1 MKILK
6 KLKNM
11 LIDKPLHT
19 ISSTVLCWRY
29 PFLTLYSAFSG
40 LRHNWRFAARYHK
53 KHYNECCKTVYF
65 ELVEDDKLLDNKFD
79 YNIELQNG
87 KKIWGNLFYNSFP
100 EPNDLYVCYD
110 NMIMHV
116 YEFSRYFEEF
126 PKYIWIEDCEEENKT
141 ICLTIRYNKGKALS
155 YTDYPSNLSRFCNVV
170 IDRWLYAKVKILD
183 WIEKYPYQWIHFLDT
198 YSWFDAIP
206 YGWRKAFGKQMIK
219 EIADALKAEGGR
231 KALKEFRIT
240 DIKEKWGSLSL
251 YASGYNDEVM
261 KIIEK
266 YEYISLRTCIKC
278 GKTAYGITE
287 GWITP
292 LCKECFDKSTF
303 SIIRPYYNEDNS
315 WYGYTSSRVKE
326 REYHPDFNNNSN

>member
-1 MKILK
+1 MKVLQKI
-6 KLKNM
+6 KNA

-19 ISSTVLCWRY
+19 ISTTVLCCRY
-29 PFLTLYSAFSG
+29 PFLRLYSAYSG
-40 LRHNWRFAARYHK
+40 LRNNWRFAARYHK
-53 KHYNECCKTVYF
+53 KHYHDSCKTVYF
-65 ELVEDDKLLDNKFD
+65 ELVEDTSLRDNKLE
-79 YNIELQNG
+79 YEVKLRNG
-87 KKIWGNLFYNSFP
+87 KKIWGNLSYNVGTSP
-100 EPNDLYVCYD
+100 SELYVCYD
-110 NMIMHV
+110 NMIAHV
-116 YEFSRYFEEF
+116 YDLDQYFEDYPE
-126 PKYIWIEDCEEENKT
+126 YIFIEDCVELEKT

-155 YTDYPSNLSRFCNVV
+155 YTDYPSGLTRFCNVV
-170 IDRWLYAKVKILD
+170 VDRWLYTKVRILD
-183 WIEKYPYQWIHFLDT
+183 WIEKYPYQWVHWFDT
-198 YSWFDAIP
+198 YSWYDAIP

-292 LCKECFDKSTF
+292 LCKECFNKSTF
-303 SIIRPYYNEDNS
+303 RIIRPYYNEDNS
-315 WYGYTSSRVKE
+315 WYGYTSSKAKE
-326 REYHPDFNNNSN
+326 REYHPDYIIQK

>member
-1 MKILK
+1 MKVLQKI
-6 KLKNM
+6 KNA

-19 ISSTVLCWRY
+19 ISTTVLCCRY
-29 PFLTLYSAFSG
+29 PFLRLYSAYSG
-40 LRHNWRFAARYHK
+40 LRNNWRFAARYHK
-53 KHYNECCKTVYF
+53 KHYNDSCKTVYF
-65 ELVEDDKLLDNKFD
+65 KLVEDTSLRDNKLE
-79 YNIELQNG
+79 YEVKLRNG
-87 KKIWGNLFYNSFP
+87 KKIWGNLSYNIGTSP
-100 EPNDLYVCYD
+100 RELYVCYD
-110 NMIMHV
+110 NMIAHV
-116 YEFSRYFEEF
+116 YDLDRYFEDYPE
-126 PKYIWIEDCEEENKT
+126 YIFIEDCVELEKT

-155 YTDYPSNLSRFCNVV
+155 YTDYPSGLTKFCNVV
-170 IDRWLYAKVKILD
+170 VDRWLYTKVRILD
-183 WIEKYPYQWIHFLDT
+183 WIEKYPYQWIHWFDK
-198 YSWFDAIP
+198 YSWFGAIP

-240 DIKEKWGSLSL
+240 CIKEKWGSLSL

-292 LCKECFDKSTF
+292 LCKGCFDKSTF
-303 SIIRPYYNEDNS
+303 SIIRPYYNDNNS